1 MTHRQAALFGGASAL
16 LLVIALAGTATV
28 IARRDAPEAPLAT
41 TSTPAL
47 AEVATSTLAT
57 TTTSTSPKGP
67 VPIGARAF
75 IAGDLGTG
83 QVISSRRSTEV
94 RPLASLTKLMTAI
107 IALRE
112 IPADTPVLIVP
123 VPGGNPSRPGIPVG
137 ETFAMQ
143 DVLAVMLI
151 SSSNEAA
158 ESLAAHVGRE
168 KFVSLMNAQAR
179 DWGLAETVYEDPSG
193 LSARNRST
201 AREMF
206 EVALRVNAAAPTVFQ
221 TTRRGAIS
229 VNALGTGVA
238 YTAVAT
244 HELVRDPGFLGGKTG
259 YTDQARGN
267 LLSLFQV
274 GPRAEALIV
283 LGSDDRSGDTRR
295 LLATLKEQ

>member
-28 IARRDAPEAPLAT
+28 VARRDDVPEAPQPAPQQVAETAT
-41 TSTPAL
+41 T
-47 AEVATSTLAT
+47 TSAT
-57 TTTSTSPKGP
+57 TTTSTAPKGP

-75 IAGDLGTG
+75 IAGDLASG

-94 RPLASLTKLMTAI
+94 WPLASLTKLMTATV
-107 IALRE
+107 ALRE
-112 IPADTPVLIVP
+112 IPPGTPVLIVP

-137 ETFAMQ
+137 ETFAVE
-143 DVLAVMLI
+143 DVLAVMLVA
-151 SSSNEAA
+151 SSNEAA

-168 KFVSLMNAQAR
+168 RFVTMMNAQAR
-179 DWGLAETVYEDPSG
+179 DWGLLQTTFADPSG
-193 LSARNRST
+193 LSAGNRST
-201 AREMF
+201 AREIF
-206 EVALRVNAAAPTVFQ
+206 DVALRVNAAAPSVFQ
-221 TTRRGAIS
+221 TTRKGA
-229 VNALGTGVA
+229 VTVHAQGTGVA

-244 HELVRDPGFLGGKTG
+244 HELVRSPGFLGGKTG

-274 GPRAEALIV
+274 GPRTEALVV